1 MKLYLDGS
9 NYLEVKLDSD
19 KKVSLSVKVD
29 KNDTSYILV
38 NTILDDAKVEELISE
53 LVLLKSKM

>member
-1 MKLYLDGS
+1 MKIYLDKA
-9 NYLEVKLDSD
+9 NYLDVRLDDD

-38 NTILDDAKVEELISE
+38 NTSLDDKKVEELISE